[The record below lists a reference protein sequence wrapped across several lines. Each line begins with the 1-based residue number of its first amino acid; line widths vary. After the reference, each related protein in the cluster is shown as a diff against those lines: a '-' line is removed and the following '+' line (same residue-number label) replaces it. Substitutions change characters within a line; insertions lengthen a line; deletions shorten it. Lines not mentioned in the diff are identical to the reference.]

1 MKKRKLILFMPSIE
15 GGGVEKNLFIIAN
28 YLSIKIPGTTIIT
41 ASKKYNYKFKNIKI
55 INPKID
61 LDKFNNRKI
70 KYFFCLIE
78 LIKILFKKDKFL
90 LFAFQANLYCSLVGL
105 FFPGLKIITRSNSSP
120 VGWSKNIIKKIIFK
134 ILFIRINKVIVNS
147 EKFKKEIKST
157 FNVKAKRIYNP
168 LDKKII
174 VNKSK
179 EILKFKFFETN
190 NLKIINVGRLVQ
202 QKDQI
207 TFLKSLNLIKNKIK
221 FKALIIGSGDKK
233 NSLKDYIVDNKLNN
247 FVKIINFKKNPYN
260 YIKKADLVVHTA
272 IYEGLPNV
280 LLEAICLN
288 KYVISTNCSTG
299 PSEILSNGKGGELI
313 RLKDHKTLAKKIRE
327 YYYNK
332 NKFNKKKIYA
342 SKQLIRFD
350 YQKNLFQ
357 YLIEIKK
364 LM

>member
-28 YLSIKIPGTTIIT
+28 YLSIKIPGSIIIT
-41 ASKKYNYKFKNIKI
+41 ASKKYNYKFKNIRI
-55 INPKID
+55 INPKIN
-61 LDKFNNRKI
+61 LDKSSNRKI

-78 LIKILFKKDKFL
+78 LIKILFKKDNFL

-105 FFPGLKIITRSNSSP
+105 FFPRLKIITRSNSSP
-120 VGWSKNIIKKIIFK
+120 VGWSKNKIKRMIFK

-147 EKFKKEIKST
+147 EKFKKEIKNT

-168 LDKKII
+168 LDKEII
-174 VNKSK
+174 ISKSK
-179 EILKFKFFETN
+179 RSLKFRFFSTD
-190 NLKIINVGRLVQ
+190 NLKIINIGRLVQ

-207 TFLKSLNLIKNKIK
+207 TLLRSLNLIKDKIK

-233 NSLKDYIVDNKLNN
+233 NSLKDYIKDNKLNN

-260 YIKKADLVVHTA
+260 YLKKADLVVHTA

-288 KYVISTNCSTG
+288 KFVISTNCSTG
-299 PSEILSNGKGGELI
+299 PSEILSNGKGGDLI
-313 RLKDHKTLAKKIRE
+313 NLKDYKTLSKKIIE
-327 YYYNK
+327 FY
-332 NKFNKKKIYA
+332 FNKKQFDKKKKFA
-342 SKQLIRFD
+342 LKQLTRFD
-350 YQKNLFQ
+350 YKKNLTQ
-357 YLIEIKK
+357 YLIEVKK

>member
-1 MKKRKLILFMPSIE
+1 MKDF
-15 GGGVEKNLFIIAN
+15 
-28 YLSIKIPGTTIIT
+28 
-41 ASKKYNYKFKNIKI
+41 
-55 INPKID
+55 
-61 LDKFNNRKI
+61 
-70 KYFFCLIE
+70 
-78 LIKILFKKDKFL
+78 
-90 LFAFQANLYCSLVGL
+90 
-105 FFPGLKIITRSNSSP
+105 
-120 VGWSKNIIKKIIFK
+120 
-134 ILFIRINKVIVNS
+134 
-147 EKFKKEIKST
+147 
-157 FNVKAKRIYNP
+157 
-168 LDKKII
+168 
-174 VNKSK
+174 
-179 EILKFKFFETN
+179 
-190 NLKIINVGRLVQ
+190 
-202 QKDQI
+202 
-207 TFLKSLNLIKNKIK
+207 
-221 FKALIIGSGDKK
+221 
-233 NSLKDYIVDNKLNN
+233 IVDNKLNN
-247 FVKIINFKKNPYN
+247 FVKIIDFKKNPYN

-350 YQKNLFQ
+350 YQKNLLQ

>member
-28 YLSIKIPGTTIIT
+28 YLSLKIPGSIIIT
-41 ASKKYNYKFKNIKI
+41 ASKKYNHKFNNIKI
-55 INPKID
+55 INPKIN
-61 LDKFNNRKI
+61 LNKSNGRKV

-78 LIKILFKKDKFL
+78 LIKILFKKDSFL

-105 FFPGLKIITRSNSSP
+105 FFPRLKIITRSNSSP

-147 EKFKKEIKST
+147 EKFKKEIKNT
-157 FNVKAKRIYNP
+157 FGVKAKRIYNP
-168 LDKKII
+168 LDKEII
-174 VNKSK
+174 IKRSK
-179 EILKFKFFETN
+179 ESLKFKFFETED
-190 NLKIINVGRLVQ
+190 LKIINIGRLVQ

-207 TFLKSLNLIKNKIK
+207 TFLKSLNLIKDKIK
-221 FKALIIGSGDKK
+221 FKALIVGSGDKK
-233 NSLKDYIVDNKLNN
+233 DNLEDYIKDNKLDN